1 MRTQEE
7 VQLVDDLIARG
18 LNDCEISRRTGIPR
32 GTVRDWRRGLQPNF
46 NRRFASSPGT
56 IEIADEQEVAYTYL
70 LGLYLGDGHITRLA
84 RTYRL
89 RIALHGIYP
98 GIVGSCIAAMET
110 LLPNKVA
117 ISPTPSRAVVVS
129 VYSNALPDLFPQH
142 GPAHKHERKIE
153 LADWQLEI
161 THRYPQELIRGL
173 IHSDG
178 SRGLNTV
185 HVRGKTYRYP
195 RYYFCNHS
203 DDIRAIFCQHLD
215 LLGIPWRRMNRFNIS
230 VAKRDGVARLDEFV
244 GPKR

>member
-1 MRTQEE
+1 
-7 VQLVDDLIARG
+7 
-18 LNDCEISRRTGIPR
+18 
-32 GTVRDWRRGLQPNF
+32 
-46 NRRFASSPGT
+46 
-56 IEIADEQEVAYTYL
+56 
-70 LGLYLGDGHITRLA
+70 
-84 RTYRL
+84 
-89 RIALHGIYP
+89 
-98 GIVGSCIAAMET
+98 MET

-117 ISPTPSRAVVVS
+117 VSPTPSRAVVVS
-129 VYSNALPDLFPQH
+129 VYSNALARLFPQH
-142 GPAHKHERKIE
+142 GPGHKHERTIE
-153 LADWQLEI
+153 LDDWQLEL

-185 HVRGKTYRYP
+185 HVQGKTYRYP

-230 VAKRDGVARLDEFV
+230 VARRDGVARLDEFV